1 MDKGD
6 ENLIKTEPESE
17 NYGETFDISK
27 NKTADFVVKADDN
40 GDKPRFFAP
49 LFSIFNARPFLS
61 GAIGFIIGIFAVYYS
76 ICFGFYVA
84 LAIAVIAAVLCVF
97 ALKFAKDKSKK
108 ACAVIFAALIL
119 LGGIRAF
126 ISAADYFSCKNY
138 GGTVDFSGRVE
149 RVFVNGN
156 QVCFE
161 VSNGYARGEKL
172 KGAAYVYVFKN
183 RINGVIPSKYDVI
196 QLKAT
201 LKRATDLDGG
211 ETKAKYF
218 ASGVYYTASGESK
231 VKVAGQSRNFF
242 ENCRAYVEKYIKSAY
257 SEQNYGVMLALTV
270 GDTSALSEETA
281 NAFRLSGLAHVFAV
295 SGLHIGL
302 FSSLFLLLS
311 KLLKFKRFK
320 KCALVLIPTLFYV
333 GICGF
338 SSSSVRAFIMLT
350 VILLSQQIGFK
361 HDKLSAL
368 SIAALIIAFISPRS
382 AFNKGW
388 QLSFSAIAGIF
399 LLSPV
404 LKRGTK
410 PLPEIFG
417 ESVSV
422 SLAAQ
427 LGTLPILTD
436 MCGYMSIIAPFA
448 NLIMLPLISII
459 YQITAVLC
467 LIGIP
472 LFALGAGENAF
483 KIISFLPDNAL
494 SAISAI
500 ITAVNYEKLI
510 IPFTFGAAAVP
521 YYFALITVADV
532 TNLKTKRKIIL
543 FAALFCCA
551 CVLFAIK

>member
-84 LAIAVIAAVLCVF
+84 LAVAVIAAAFCVF

-126 ISAADYFSCKNY
+126 ISAVDYFSCKNY

-218 ASGVYYTASGESK
+218 ASGVYYMASGESK
-231 VKVAGQSRNFF
+231 VKVAGQNHNFF

-368 SIAALIIAFISPRS
+368 SIAALIITFISPRS

-532 TNLKTKRKIIL
+532 TNLKTKRKIML

>member
-6 ENLIKTEPESE
+6 ENLIKTAPESE

-84 LAIAVIAAVLCVF
+84 LAVAVIAVVLCVF

-218 ASGVYYTASGESK
+218 ASGVYYMASGESK
-231 VKVAGQSRNFF
+231 VKVAGQNRNFF

-311 KLLKFKRFK
+311 KLLKLKRFK

-338 SSSSVRAFIMLT
+338 SSSSVRAFIMLA

-368 SIAALIIAFISPRS
+368 SIAALIITFISPRS

-448 NLIMLPLISII
+448 NLIMLPIISII

-532 TNLKTKRKIIL
+532 TNLKMKRKIML